1 MAFPRPSSPANAWR
15 DLRAFL
21 DQQGRYKI
29 LFAMFALAM
38 PSLIVLGFYV
48 DSQPDRPK
56 PQIIYVENWP
66 ESRSDAQIKADQKVD
81 QARRDAFKAE
91 RRRQF
96 QRLEKQLG
104 I

>member
-1 MAFPRPSSPANAWR
+1 
-15 DLRAFL
+15 
-21 DQQGRYKI
+21 
-29 LFAMFALAM
+29 M

-48 DSQPDRPK
+48 DAQPDPPK
-56 PQIIYVENWP
+56 PQLIYVESWP
-66 ESRSDAQIKADQKVD
+66 ENRSDDQIKSEQKVD
-81 QARRDAFKAE
+81 QARRDAIAAE